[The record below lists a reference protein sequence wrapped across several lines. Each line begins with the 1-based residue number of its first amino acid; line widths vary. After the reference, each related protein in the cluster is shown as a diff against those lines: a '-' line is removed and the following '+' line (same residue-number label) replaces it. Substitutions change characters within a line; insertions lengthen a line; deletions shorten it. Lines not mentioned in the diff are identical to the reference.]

1 MTASFTLRFRRQY
14 QKLSEDRQ
22 AKFDKQ
28 LAFLL
33 SNLRHPSLRAKK
45 YDEAN
50 DIWQARVDDGYRFY
64 FQIDREAYLLLSI
77 IPHPK

>member
-1 MTASFTLRFRRQY
+1 MTASFTLRFHRQY

-22 AKFDKQ
+22 VKFDKQ

-45 YDEAN
+45 YDKAM
-50 DIWQARVDDGYRFY
+50 ISGKRGWTTTTGF
-64 FQIDREAYLLLSI
+64 IS
-77 IPHPK
+77 